1 MYKELMV
8 GLNLESIEEGKV
20 DQQSVCE
27 SGSEVSDS
35 EQLDSLSND
44 DSVSC

>member
-1 MYKELMV
+1 M
-8 GLNLESIEEGKV
+8 NLEPIEEGKV

-27 SGSEVSDS
+27 SGSEISDS
-35 EQLDSLSND
+35 DQLDSLSNS